1 MLAIR
6 SIVVVLALSVF
17 VSTTAILVGG
27 VTVQTGL
34 TGNPDNSST
43 IPEYGPAYGVENSTF
58 QILWS
63 EDVDDGNL
71 SVDDF
76 EGANV
81 SSDGEFAARLAKSTD
96 VSFEQPPDAVA
107 TWNDGDFEG
116 FSPGGDDESVHPD
129 GASLEDDEY
138 IKDAYVEIYAVQPST
153 ILHEDNGTTQY
164 VAPDGD
170 VLAISDYRV
179 LLPEDDTS
187 GSEQDEWSL
196 TETSIDSIEL
206 KADGQTL
213 STSDGHQA
221 TLSYEDL
228 SGSVELTVEAEITAT
243 IKHVSLDCPDWVVV
257 DRVCEGIW
265 SEEVDHLE
273 RSKTVTASRD
283 VVVSQLS
290 ESSGTRV
297 KFEADDDR
305 TGAVINANSTWSTID
320 VDGDVQARSN
330 WWFYTA
336 GKSGWHTMVSSTA
349 TESTQSVSSLRPLQV
364 NAYPDRETPDVPAQ
378 SIDGENSLIIEEA
391 WGAKQS
397 GPSLPENI
405 DIDPAETY
413 VDADSIALS
422 SATLE
427 ADAFDEVTV
436 QGIVQGQS
444 QTVSL
449 DEPQT
454 VRETD
459 LTLSVL
465 ESNSTRATVLA
476 EVTENTTDD
485 PVSTGQVVVGDRS
498 TSVNASGIAVLE
510 VGSSS
515 SLVRGQYVPQEWWQT
530 DRPYASAE
538 DRTKLPPN
546 FPEFRAL
553 VQLGLVT
560 LLWFLPLAAAVF
572 GFDYLSGGTFLGL
585 TDRQ

>member
-1 MLAIR
+1 M
-6 SIVVVLALSVF
+6 
-17 VSTTAILVGG
+17 STTAILVGG
-27 VTVQTGL
+27 VTAQTGL
-34 TGNPDNSST
+34 TGNPDNSSA

-81 SSDGEFAARLAKSTD
+81 SSDGEFATRLAKSTD
-96 VSFEQPPDAVA
+96 VSFEQPPDAVE

-116 FSPGGDDESVHPD
+116 FSPGGDDESVHPN

-187 GSEQDEWSL
+187 GSEQEEWSL
-196 TETSIDSIEL
+196 TETSVDSIEL
-206 KADGQTL
+206 KADGETI
-213 STSDGHQA
+213 STDDGHQT
-221 TLSYEDL
+221 TLSYQDL

-243 IKHVSLDCPDWVVV
+243 IKHVTLDCPDWVVV
-257 DRVCEGIW
+257 DRVCEGLW

-297 KFEADDDR
+297 EFEADDDR
-305 TGAVINANSTWSTID
+305 MGAVINANSTWSTID

-336 GKSGWHTMVSSTA
+336 GKSGWHTMVTRTA
-349 TESTQSVSSLRPLQV
+349 TESTRTESSMRPLQV
-364 NAYPDRETPDVPAQ
+364 HAYPDRERPNVPTQ
-378 SIDGENSLIIEEA
+378 SIAGENSLLIEEA
-391 WGAKQS
+391 WGAEQS
-397 GPSLPENI
+397 SPSLPANI

-422 SATLE
+422 STTLE
-427 ADAFDEVTV
+427 GEAFDEVTV

-454 VRETD
+454 VRETN

-465 ESNSTRATVLA
+465 ESNSTRATVRA
-476 EVTENTTDD
+476 EVTENTTGN
-485 PVSTGQVVVGDRS
+485 PVSTGQVVIGDQS
-498 TSVNASGIAVLE
+498 TPVNASGMAVLE
-510 VGSSS
+510 VSSS
-515 SLVRGQYVPQEWWQT
+515 LSLVRGQYVPQEWWHT

-546 FPEFRAL
+546 FPEFRTL
-553 VQLGLVT
+553 VQLALVT
-560 LLWFLPLAAAVF
+560 LLWFVPLAAAVF
-572 GFDYLSGGTFLGL
+572 GFDYLTRGTFLGL